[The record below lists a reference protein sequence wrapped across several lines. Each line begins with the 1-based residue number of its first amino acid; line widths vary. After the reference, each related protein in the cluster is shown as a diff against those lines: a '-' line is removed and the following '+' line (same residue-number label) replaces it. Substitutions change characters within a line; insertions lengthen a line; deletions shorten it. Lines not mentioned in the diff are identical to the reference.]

1 MRHTH
6 NFALNIVIRCWIKFK
21 TCQHGNHQCRK
32 LLFISYNNL
41 LLIKHRITKLEITA
55 QGSVNNNNCY
65 FQTRIYLGGFAPSC
79 RTILDFEFFKIIML
93 KTVTT
98 CMTNDI
104 SRKIE
109 FSAVNKIPFR
119 VNYLRYCMVWK
130 RNVGCSSVGAYYIT
144 LPDPLQGK
152 VGTPT
157 VWATM
162 VDAILSPRAHIAEA
176 GGPVH

>member
-1 MRHTH
+1 
-6 NFALNIVIRCWIKFK
+6 
-21 TCQHGNHQCRK
+21 
-32 LLFISYNNL
+32 
-41 LLIKHRITKLEITA
+41 
-55 QGSVNNNNCY
+55 
-65 FQTRIYLGGFAPSC
+65 
-79 RTILDFEFFKIIML
+79 
-93 KTVTT
+93 
-98 CMTNDI
+98 MTNDI

-109 FSAVNKIPFR
+109 FSAVHKIPFR

-144 LPDPLQGK
+144 LPDPLQDK

-176 GGPVH
+176 GGPVHQTNRSFISIRQNMHKILLVSNPTKLAYQWRWCHVLKEDQEVLDSQRHVPIQPKQPNSKGEKIMQPSTYLVFSYF

>member
-1 MRHTH
+1 
-6 NFALNIVIRCWIKFK
+6 
-21 TCQHGNHQCRK
+21 
-32 LLFISYNNL
+32 
-41 LLIKHRITKLEITA
+41 
-55 QGSVNNNNCY
+55 
-65 FQTRIYLGGFAPSC
+65 
-79 RTILDFEFFKIIML
+79 
-93 KTVTT
+93 
-98 CMTNDI
+98 MTNDI

-109 FSAVNKIPFR
+109 FSAVHKIPFR

-144 LPDPLQGK
+144 LPDPLQDK

-176 GGPVH
+176 GGPVHQTNRSFISIRQNMHKILLVSNPTKFKPTNEGDAMFWKKIRKFWILRGMSPSSPNSLTAKERKSCNHQLIWSSHIFNL